1 MKINFKI
8 RPRFRFSI
16 TTKILSMLLALSLI
30 SLGVFAYVSLN
41 NMSSLSNY
49 ALESSLK
56 LGNDATSESAA
67 ALKEQA
73 EQNLVQLARDQAD
86 ISDGLFERV
95 QNETHTLAEYAATLW
110 ENPEVSE
117 FQHSYSQYERPDNPL
132 STSVFVLGKGVFL
145 SSVIGEVTF
154 LGNMDR
160 IFIPVC
166 QKDSNILQTY
176 IGTASGIIRIYPWRD
191 GIPADYDPRQRVWY
205 QNAMASGKTSWTD
218 LFLDPGTGIIKVS
231 CSEPVYGPDGTIVA
245 VVGTD
250 VSLATMN
257 ERILNSQVGQGGYS
271 FVLNH
276 KGDIIAKPDMSQS
289 DTTSQ
294 YNAAVIS
301 ENLLK
306 SYNASLVQVGREMVA
321 GRNGIFR
328 CNFFNEGEKYIAYA
342 PITSTGWSLG
352 VVMPV
357 DTIVAPAMAA
367 KAKIDAAAAVTQENI
382 ARQIESTR
390 LLFIIIL
397 VVMLCVIS
405 ALAYFLARRITKPIL
420 SLSHGAKVVGSGNLD
435 YQLKVKSGDEIEDL
449 AEAFNTM
456 TRDLKDHIRELQ
468 QATATKERMESELRI
483 ATEIQTS
490 MLPRIFPPFPER
502 KELSVY
508 ATMKAAK
515 EIGGDFFDFFFVDKN
530 KLCLLIGDICG
541 KGVPAALFMAIS
553 KTLLK
558 TEAQRGLTPDRILS
572 RVNDIL
578 YPDNDNSMFF
588 TAFCA
593 ILDVTTGE
601 MQYANGGHNPPLLSR
616 KGGAFEFIPMPKGF
630 VIGAMPEV
638 KLESRTMK
646 LDPGDVI
653 FMYTDGVTEATDN
666 SNELFS
672 ESRLKQGLAALGSQN
687 VNEIIRVMSGEIEC
701 FTRGAVQ
708 SDDITM
714 VVLKYLG
721 PPDITQGK

>member
-1 MKINFKI
+1 MNIHINI
-8 RPRFRFSI
+8 RPRLRLSI
-16 TTKILSMLLALSLI
+16 TTKILSMLLALSLV
-30 SLGVFAYVSLN
+30 SLGVFAYISLN
-41 NMSSLSNY
+41 NMTSLSNY
-49 ALESSLK
+49 ALASSTK

-73 EQNLVQLARDQAD
+73 EQSLEQLARDQAD
-86 ISDGLFERV
+86 ISNALFERV

-110 ENPEVSE
+110 QDPESTQ
-117 FQHSYSQYERPDNPL
+117 FNHSYSQYERPDDPK
-132 STSVFVLGKGVFL
+132 STSVYVLGQGVSL
-145 SSVIGEVTF
+145 SRVIGEVTF

-166 QKDSNILQTY
+166 QKDANILQTY
-176 IGTASGIIRIYPWRD
+176 IGTESGIIRIYPWRD
-191 GIPADYDPRQRVWY
+191 GIPDDYDPRQRVWY
-205 QNAMASGKTSWTD
+205 KNAMTSGKTSWTD
-218 LFLDPGTGIIKVS
+218 LFLDPGTGIVKVS
-231 CSEPVYGPDGTIVA
+231 CSEPVYGPDGAIVA

-271 FVLNH
+271 FVLNG

-289 DTTSQ
+289 DTASQ
-294 YNAAVIS
+294 YNATVIS

-321 GRNGIFR
+321 GRSGIFR

-382 ARQIESTR
+382 AQQISNTR
-390 LLFIIIL
+390 FLFIIIL

-405 ALAYFLARRITKPIL
+405 ALAYFLARRITRPIL
-420 SLSHGAKVVGSGNLD
+420 SLRQGTMVVGGGNLD

-449 AEAFNTM
+449 AEAFNKM

-558 TEAQRGLTPDRILS
+558 TEAQRGLAPDQILS
-572 RVNDIL
+572 QVNDIL

-616 KGGAFEFIPMPKGF
+616 RGGTFEFISMPKGF
-630 VIGAMPEV
+630 VIGAMPHV
-638 KLESRTMK
+638 KLESWTLK
-646 LDPGDVI
+646 LNPGDVI

-672 ESRLKQGLAALGSQN
+672 EERLKKALASLGNKS
-687 VNEIIRVMSGEIEC
+687 VTDIIKATSGEIEG
-701 FTRGAVQ
+701 FIHGAPQ

-714 VVLKYLG
+714 VVLKYFG
-721 PPDITQGK
+721 PTAS